1 VYQSIPRP
9 GFSWEVLAPHP
20 ARFRSLPE
28 VLFEALQYYVHLIL
42 TAFMLP
48 RWFEQRMRLHPSPV
62 PVSHSY
68 DELWFLFTK
77 WQMA

>member
-1 VYQSIPRP
+1 MYQSIPRP